1 MSKKKRLGSKVP
13 TRPKLRLRRKPR
25 RTSIGQLSP
34 KKVRKNAEFALTSF
48 EKQAQKQRDL
58 LKVVEEQLAI
68 SQENI
73 NVLKKRLEGKQEE
86 LEKAKQSAYDLG
98 KKETF

>member
-1 MSKKKRLGSKVP
+1 MSKRKRLGSKVP

-25 RTSIGQLSP
+25 RASIGQLSP

-58 LKVVEEQLAI
+58 LKVVEEQLSI
-68 SQENI
+68 S
-73 NVLKKRLEGKQEE
+73 
-86 LEKAKQSAYDLG
+86 
-98 KKETF
+98 

>member
-1 MSKKKRLGSKVP
+1 M
-13 TRPKLRLRRKPR
+13 
-25 RTSIGQLSP
+25 
-34 KKVRKNAEFALTSF
+34 RKNAEFALTSF